1 MKRSIDLLVN
11 RQTYSVLVEPW
22 WTLKDVLREQLGL
35 TGTKTGCEEGDC
47 GACTVIMEGKAVNSC
62 LVLAAEAAGKAVTTI
77 EGLAGPDGLH
87 PLQEAFIEFGAFQCG
102 YCTPGV
108 LMSAWALLDEN
119 PNPSREQVRDAL
131 AGNLCRC
138 TGYVKIEQ
146 AVLAAAARLTP
157 AITGGVSDGRS

>member
-1 MKRSIDLLVN
+1 MKRSIELIVN
-11 RQTYSVLVEPW
+11 RQHHSVLVEPW

-47 GACTVIMEGKAVNSC
+47 GACTVVMDGVAVNSC
-62 LVLAAEAAGKAVTTI
+62 LVLAVEAKGKAVTTI
-77 EGLAGPDGLH
+77 EGLAGPAGLH
-87 PLQEAFIEFGAFQCG
+87 PLQEAFIEHSAFQCG

-108 LMSAWALLDEN
+108 LMSASALLDEYS
-119 PNPSREQVRDAL
+119 NPSIEQIREAL

-146 AVLAAAARLTP
+146 AVMAAAGKLARRD
-157 AITGGVSDGRS
+157 GGP

>member
-1 MKRSIDLLVN
+1 MKRSIELTVN
-11 RQTYSVLVEPW
+11 GQTYNVLAEPW

-47 GACTVIMEGKAVNSC
+47 GACTVILEGQAVNSC
-62 LVLAAEAAGKAVTTI
+62 LVLAMEARGKAVTTI

-87 PLQEAFIEFGAFQCG
+87 PLQEAFIEHGAFQCG

-108 LMSAWALLDEN
+108 LMSAGALLDEN
-119 PNPSREQVRDAL
+119 PNPSIGEIREAL

-146 AVLAAAARLTP
+146 AVLAAAGKL
-157 AITGGVSDGRS
+157 VHSQERS

>member
-1 MKRSIDLLVN
+1 MKRSIELRVN
-11 RQTYSVLVEPW
+11 GQAHEVLVEPW

-47 GACTVIMEGKAVNSC
+47 GACTVLMDSKAVNSC
-62 LVLAAEAAGKAVTTI
+62 LVLAMEAQGKAVLTI
-77 EGLAGPDGLH
+77 EGLARNGNLH
-87 PLQEAFIEFGAFQCG
+87 PLQEAFIDHGAFQCG

-108 LMSAWALLDEN
+108 LMSAKALLDEN
-119 PNPSREQVRDAL
+119 PDPSPLQVREAL

-146 AVLAAAARLTP
+146 AVLSAASKL
-157 AITGGVSDGRS
+157 RS

>member
-1 MKRSIDLLVN
+1 MKRSIELIVN
-11 RQTYSVLVEPW
+11 SQPHSVLVEPW

-47 GACTVIMEGKAVNSC
+47 GACTVVMDGVAVNSC
-62 LVLAAEAAGKAVTTI
+62 LVLAVEAKGKAVTTI

-87 PLQEAFIEFGAFQCG
+87 PLQEAFIEHSAFQCG

-108 LMSAWALLDEN
+108 LMSASALLDEYS
-119 PNPSREQVRDAL
+119 NPSIEQIREAL

-146 AVLAAAARLTP
+146 AVMAAAGKLARRD
-157 AITGGVSDGRS
+157 GGP

>member
-1 MKRSIDLLVN
+1 MKRSIELTVN
-11 RQTYSVLVEPW
+11 RQPHSVLVEPW

-47 GACTVIMEGKAVNSC
+47 GACTVVMDGVAVNSC
-62 LVLAAEAAGKAVTTI
+62 LVLAVEAKGKAVTTI
-77 EGLAGPDGLH
+77 EGLAGPAGLH
-87 PLQEAFIEFGAFQCG
+87 PLQEAFIEHSAFQCG

-108 LMSAWALLDEN
+108 LMSASALLDEYS
-119 PNPSREQVRDAL
+119 NPSIEQIREAL

-146 AVLAAAARLTP
+146 AVLAAAGKLARRE
-157 AITGGVSDGRS
+157 GGP

>member
-1 MKRSIDLLVN
+1 MKRSIELTVN
-11 RQTYSVLVEPW
+11 GETHNVFVEPW

-62 LVLAAEAAGKAVTTI
+62 LVLAVEARDKAVTTI

-87 PLQEAFIEFGAFQCG
+87 PLQEAFIEYGAFQCG

-108 LMSAWALLDEN
+108 LMSAQALLDEN
-119 PNPSREQVRDAL
+119 PNPSIGQIREAL

-138 TGYVKIEQ
+138 TGYIKIEQ
-146 AVLAAAARLTP
+146 AVLAAAGRL
-157 AITGGVSDGRS
+157 RS

>member
-1 MKRSIDLLVN
+1 MKRSIELTVN
-11 RQTYSVLVEPW
+11 GQTHSVLAEPW

-47 GACTVIMEGKAVNSC
+47 GACTVILEGRAVNSC
-62 LVLAAEAAGKAVTTI
+62 LVLAMEARGKAVTTI

-87 PLQEAFIEFGAFQCG
+87 PLQEAFIEHGAFQCG

-108 LMSAWALLDEN
+108 LMSAGALLDEN
-119 PNPSREQVRDAL
+119 PNPSIGEIREAL

-146 AVLAAAARLTP
+146 AVLAAATKLTRP
-157 AITGGVSDGRS
+157 Q

>member
-11 RQTYSVLVEPW
+11 GQRRQALVESW

-47 GACTVIMEGKAVNSC
+47 GACTVIVEGKAVNSC
-62 LVLAAEAAGKAVTTI
+62 LVLAVEASGKAVTTI
-77 EGLAGPDGLH
+77 EGLAGPNGLH
-87 PLQEAFIEFGAFQCG
+87 PLQAAFIEHGAFQCG

-108 LMSAWALLDEN
+108 LMSAKALLDEN
-119 PNPSREQVRDAL
+119 PNPSPDQIREAL

-146 AVLAAAARLTP
+146 AVLAVAGKPER
-157 AITGGVSDGRS
+157 R